1 MSGTGNLFIV
11 SGPSGAGK
19 GTIVKELLLRAPAAW
34 VSVSVTTRSPR
45 PGEEDGVHYLFVSD
59 TEFDGLVA
67 SGGLL
72 EWASVHGNRY
82 GTPREEVDRRL
93 AEGKQVVLEID
104 PQGAFQVGALVP
116 KSVLVFV
123 MPPSEEELL
132 RRLKKRGAE
141 TEKQIAVRLQTAEK
155 EVALVGKYDHV
166 IINDDVE
173 RAADELARLIGS
185 YARGEESNTKSCQ

>member
-1 MSGTGNLFIV
+1 M
-11 SGPSGAGK
+11 
-19 GTIVKELLLRAPAAW
+19 
-34 VSVSVTTRSPR
+34 
-45 PGEEDGVHYLFVSD
+45 HYLFVSD